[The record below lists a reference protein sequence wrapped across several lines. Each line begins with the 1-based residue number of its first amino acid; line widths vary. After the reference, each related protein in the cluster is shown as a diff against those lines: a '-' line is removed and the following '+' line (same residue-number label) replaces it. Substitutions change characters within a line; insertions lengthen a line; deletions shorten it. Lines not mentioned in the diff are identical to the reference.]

1 LQWSGRMN
9 LRCIRVAFA
18 VVAAVT
24 DAESD
29 EIRLLVPD
37 GTQAEIR
44 PLTCFAAFARYGTA

>member
-1 LQWSGRMN
+1 MN